1 MAKIKLRNS
10 IFLEDFNKPFIVA
23 EVNTSHFGDIDL
35 AKKQSSDNP
44 VFYIQYAHARAC
56 SILKSTADENIKSN
70 NLNLSLL
77 DNEHE
82 INFYTGMFDFSDDG
96 QRAALFGVEHQNEN
110 LVRDSFLGSISPV
123 TGFMITENNAAYGY
137 TGIQAFYNI
146 GKINFTP
153 SFTPGVYSQG
163 DGKDL
168 GHTIE
173 FKSEL
178 QFSLDIS
185 SESELGFSYNHI
197 SNASLGDNNPGA
209 NSYMF
214 NFLKK
219 F

>member
-1 MAKIKLRNS
+1 MKKFRIIIALIAVFALTLS
-10 IFLEDFNKPFIVA
+10 
-23 EVNTSHFGDIDL
+23 VNGE
-35 AKKQSSDNP
+35 
-44 VFYIQYAHARAC
+44 
-56 SILKSTADENIKSN
+56 ENN
-70 NLNLSLL
+70 NAL
-77 DNEHE
+77 NEHE
-82 INFYTGMFDFSDDG
+82 INFYTGVFDFSDDG

-110 LVRDSFLGSISPV
+110 LVRDSFLGSISPI

-153 SFTPGVYSQG
+153 SFAPGVYSQG

-178 QFSLDIS
+178 QFSLDLS

-197 SNASLGDNNPGA
+197 SNESLGDKNPGA

-214 NFLKK
+214 NFIKK
-219 F
+219 Y